1 MLATGSGFHPIRIRR
16 TPDPVGHKKTGW
28 GKADDSADGA
38 PPVNPTAPRG
48 LRPRTPTAVCK
59 RPSAVCFLCGVDGHP
74 IRALME
80 APPAVGRKNFRP
92 SPLFRPGYA
101 QSLALLSIRRSGAP
115 LANIGT
121 LRAPWPCQYWHP
133 PLPGLPILAPRAP
146 WPPNAMRPPPHA
158 GRRIY
163 GRNNVLL
170 SDITPTPYVV
180 K

>member
-1 MLATGSGFHPIRIRR
+1 MLEPPTQCR
-16 TPDPVGHKKTGW
+16 
-28 GKADDSADGA
+28 GA
-38 PPVNPTAPRG
+38 PAVEACRCWNACPVRGRLILGPWTARRSTRTMLG
-48 LRPRTPTAVCK
+48 WWTARLRRVLK
-59 RPSAVCFLCGVDGHP
+59 SACCFWTH
-74 IRALME
+74 
-80 APPAVGRKNFRP
+80 P
-92 SPLFRPGYA
+92 SPGPSPSGRPASPKGRHPPGPGYA